1 MLFDLRS
8 RGRRRTVQTVYLGL
22 ALLIGL
28 GLVGFGVGAG
38 NGLGGIFNA
47 FNGNGSGSNQG
58 QVVSSYE
65 KTALKAVKDNPNS
78 AAAWGSLVQARWTAA
93 TSNGTGVNSSTGQF
107 TATGMNQLRQLAQ
120 DWQRYLQ
127 LTNSPASDQA
137 ILAARAY
144 AILGQYGNA
153 ASAWDYV
160 SIASPS
166 DVSAFECLAASSY
179 AAGQTRKGD
188 LAMAKSLSM
197 LPKSSQATIK
207 LQLGQAKSSSSTAQ
221 QIVRSSCSA

>member
-22 ALLIGL
+22 ALLLGL

-47 FNGNGSGSNQG
+47 FNGNGSGSNQS
-58 QVVSSYE
+58 QVVNSYE
-65 KTALKAVKDNPNS
+65 KTALKAVKDSPNS

-93 TSNGTGVNSSTGQF
+93 TANGSGVNPSTGAL
-107 TATGMNQLRQLAQ
+107 TATGLNQLRQLGQ

-127 LTNSPASDQA
+127 LTNSPSAAAA
-137 ILAARAY
+137 IPAARAY
-144 AILGQYGNA
+144 GILGQYGNA
-153 ASAWDYV
+153 AQAWDYV

-166 DVSAFECLAASSY
+166 DVGAFECLAAASY

-188 LAMAKSLSM
+188 LAKAKSIGM
-197 LPKSSQATIK
+197 LPKASQAKIK
-207 LQLGQAKSSSSTAQ
+207 AQLGQARSSASTAQ
-221 QIVRSSCSA
+221 QLVRSSCSA